1 MFVYELSFKF
11 SSKVFNISSVFSLK
25 SVFNFDNI
33 SQLILVSVIFELV
46 FNISKSVSF
55 KIIELYQVITE
66 ILFSP
71 DIFIAEIEF
80 IISLLL

>member
-1 MFVYELSFKF
+1 MFVYELSSKF
-11 SSKVFNISSVFSLK
+11 LSKAFNISSVFSLK

-46 FNISKSVSF
+46 FKTSKSAFF